1 MHLTESIKES
11 LSSEWHSFEAIMASN
26 LNSDIPLLNR
36 INEYLLANSG
46 KKLRPIL
53 ALVSAA
59 ACGSHVS
66 DASITCAA
74 AAEMMHT
81 ATLLHDDVVDESQ
94 MRRGSLTV
102 RSLFSP
108 GASVL
113 MGDYWLSKVV
123 SLLVGLGNL
132 EIMGLFSRT
141 IGDLA
146 SGEMLQM
153 EKSQTLD
160 TDERDY
166 YEIIRCKTA
175 SLFVS
180 SVVSAS
186 IASGAGRNQI
196 DALGKYA
203 LKLGLLFQVRD
214 DILDY
219 SDAAAAGKDVDCD
232 IAERKITLPLLCAI
246 ENVPDRKEEI
256 ISLMKDIDVSDVG
269 NQKNQEIIQQIK
281 AFVLGNGGID
291 SARGKMKRLCTE
303 AVDSLLVLPESEYR
317 EYLSAVAEALVASI

>member
-1 MHLTESIKES
+1 MQLTESIKEN

-26 LNSDIPLLNR
+26 LNSGIPLLNR
-36 INEYLLANSG
+36 INEYLLSNSG
-46 KKLRPIL
+46 KKLRPLL

-59 ACGSHVS
+59 ACGSYVS

-81 ATLLHDDVVDESQ
+81 ATLLHDDVVDESE

-102 RSLFSP
+102 RSLFSQ

-123 SLLVGLGNL
+123 NMLVGLGNL
-132 EIMGLFSRT
+132 EIMGLFSKT

-153 EKSQTLD
+153 EKTQTLD
-160 TDERDY
+160 TDEQDY

-186 IASGAGRNQI
+186 IASGAGRDQI
-196 DALGKYA
+196 EALGRYA

-219 SDAAAAGKDVDCD
+219 SDTAAAGKDVDCD
-232 IAERKITLPLLCAI
+232 IAERKITLPLLCAF
-246 ENVPDRKEEI
+246 ENAPDGKEEI
-256 ISLMKDIDVSDVG
+256 LSLMKDIDVSDAG
-269 NQKNQEIIQQIK
+269 NSRNQEIIPQIK
-281 AFVLGNGGID
+281 AFVLENGGIH
-291 SARGKMKRLCTE
+291 SARGKMKRLCAE
-303 AVDSLLVLPESEYR
+303 AIDSLQVLPKSEYR
-317 EYLSAVAEALVASI
+317 EYLSAVAEVLITSI